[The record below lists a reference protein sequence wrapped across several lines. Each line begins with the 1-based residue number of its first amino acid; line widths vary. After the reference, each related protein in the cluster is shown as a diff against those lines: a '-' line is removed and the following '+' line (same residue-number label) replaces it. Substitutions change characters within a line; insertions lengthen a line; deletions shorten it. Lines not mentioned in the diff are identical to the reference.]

1 MITAGALAGMAVLG
15 AAGGSLLNSLSA
27 SAASTGTGTAAALTA
42 TTTSPSPNAGSA
54 GQMPSGPHT
63 ANGIT
68 ETVLTGDDATK
79 AIAAAK
85 AAEPGATVIRAETDA
100 DGDKYEVHMQKSDG
114 SMVTVKLDANFKVT
128 STQDGMG
135 AGGPQGGPNGS
146 SSSSSSSTN

>member
-27 SAASTGTGTAAALTA
+27 SADTGTGTAAALTA
-42 TTTSPSPNAGSA
+42 TTTSPSPNVGSP

-68 ETVLTGDDATK
+68 ETVLTGDDAAK

-114 SMVTVKLDANFKVT
+114 SMVTVKLDANFTVT
-128 STQDGMG
+128 STQAGMG
-135 AGGPQGGPNGS
+135 AGGPMGGAPGGASSTS
-146 SSSSSSSTN
+146 SSAN